1 MKSTSAD
8 RPQVLIPYP
17 GPSDD
22 AHEQDVFVYLRP
34 ESNGVLV
41 ESTMLKVVEHHPD
54 YKQNLKLV
62 YLANMPGKYILDH
75 HIIEHHYQLKL
86 YFAVHG
92 HKAFTPAMA
101 ERFTAYFDTPFEGAD
116 VAGAFEALKRLNMRP
131 DELFRV
137 WVPADR
143 MLAMNGQTVK
153 LVQGVY
159 VVNYDMPA
167 ILHKNNRDTDIAVMM
182 FRTSLGFA
190 HFKELAGE
198 MAAALAEAGLV
209 DERTPPSRLFHYSK
223 GPFEH
228 ILDGLGYLCF
238 PDGRRAEMDELSYA
252 RYLRANGLG
261 YDDIYALLRNPIAC
275 FERADGVTVEEDLLA
290 YTMFDSY
297 REALSKVRRMQSQ
310 YHRLFG

>member
-1 MKSTSAD
+1 MKRTPAD

-54 YKQNLKLV
+54 YKQKLKLV
-62 YLANMPGKYILDH
+62 YLANMPGKYILDE
-75 HIIEHHYQLKL
+75 HIIENHYQLKL

-92 HKAFTPAMA
+92 PKAFTPAMA
-101 ERFTAYFDTPFEGAD
+101 ERFTAYFDTPFEAAD
-116 VAGAFEALKRLNMRP
+116 VVGSFEALKRLHMRP
-131 DELFRV
+131 DDLFRV
-137 WVPADR
+137 WVPANR

-153 LVQGVY
+153 LVHDMY

-167 ILHKNNRDTDIAVMM
+167 ILHKNNRNTDIAVMM

-190 HFKELAGE
+190 HFKVLAGE
-198 MAAALAEAGLV
+198 MANALAEAGLV

-238 PDGRRAEMDELSYA
+238 PDGRRAEMHELSYA
-252 RYLRANGLG
+252 RYLHAHGLG
-261 YDDIYALLRNPIAC
+261 YDDIYTLLRNPIAC
-275 FERADGVTVEEDLLA
+275 FERADGVSVEEDLLA

-297 REALSKVRRMQSQ
+297 QEALSKVQRMRSQ
-310 YHRLFG
+310 YYRQHS

>member
-1 MKSTSAD
+1 MKSSSAD

-22 AHEQDVFVYLRP
+22 AHEQDIFVYLRP

-54 YKQNLKLV
+54 YKQKLKLV
-62 YLANMPGKYILDH
+62 YLANMPGTYILDQ
-75 HIIEHHYQLKL
+75 HIIENHYQLKL

-92 HKAFTPAMA
+92 RKAFTPAMS
-101 ERFTAYFDTPFEGAD
+101 ERFAAYFDTSCEKAD
-116 VAGAFEALKRLNMRP
+116 IVGSFEALKRLNMRP
-131 DELFRV
+131 NELFQT
-137 WVPADR
+137 WVPSDR

-153 LVQGVY
+153 LVQDLY
-159 VVNYDMPA
+159 VVNYDLPA
-167 ILHKNNRDTDIAVMM
+167 ILHKNSRSTDIAVMM
-182 FRTSLGFA
+182 FRTSVGFS
-190 HFKELAGE
+190 HFKVLAGE
-198 MAAALAEAGLV
+198 MANALADAGLV
-209 DERTPPSRLFHYSK
+209 DEHTPPSRLFHYSK
-223 GPFEH
+223 GPFEG

-238 PDGRRAEMDELSYA
+238 SDGRRAQMDELSYA
-252 RYLRANGLG
+252 RYLHAQGLG

-297 REALSKVRRMQSQ
+297 HEALSKVLRIRSQ
-310 YHRLFG
+310 YNRLDG

>member
-1 MKSTSAD
+1 MKTTSAD

-75 HIIEHHYQLKL
+75 HIIEYHYQLKL

-92 HKAFTPAMA
+92 SIAFTPAMA
-101 ERFTAYFDTPFEGAD
+101 ERFTAYFGTPFEEAD
-116 VAGAFEALKRLNMRP
+116 VVGAFEALKRLNMSP
-131 DELFRV
+131 NELFQV

-143 MLAMNGQTVK
+143 MLAMNGQSVK
-153 LVQGVY
+153 LVNDIF

-167 ILHKNNRDTDIAVMM
+167 ILHKNNRNTDIAVMM

-198 MAAALAEAGLV
+198 MATALAEAGLV

-238 PDGRRAEMDELSYA
+238 PDGRRAGMDELSYA
-252 RYLRANGLG
+252 RYLSANGLG

-297 REALSKVRRMQSQ
+297 REALSKVQRMRSQ